1 MYFINLFNHT
11 SHFREGIFSASG
23 YDWPAVKE
31 QPYMSKELIRSQ
43 QFRAAKKQFDD
54 ESLMLNAEQK
64 SELSSL
70 YEGMLNRF
78 KQGSII
84 KGTVLKASNDGVLV
98 DIDYKSDGLIPSYEF
113 SEHEFKKLVPGAEI
127 EVMLDELENPDGT
140 VLLSY
145 EKAKAMKAWDSIMKL
160 YDENKP
166 VEGVVT
172 HKVKGGLSVD
182 IGIPAFLPGSQ
193 VDTQRVSDFDQ
204 FVGQV
209 ITANIIKVNQKRGNV
224 IISRRKFLNEQRS
237 ESRKKILDQ
246 LAVGS
251 VIQGTVKNIT
261 KYGVF
266 IDIGGVD
273 GLLHIT
279 DMTWGRIAH
288 PSELVK
294 IGDTITV
301 KVLSFDKVNE
311 KISLGMKQLSEN
323 PWDAID
329 PTIQVGSRIKGTI
342 SSITEYGLFIEIAPG
357 VEGLVHISEVSWTDR
372 ISDLHKFYKV
382 GDTIEV
388 LVVSLDKENRR
399 MSLSIKQLEKNPWD
413 AISEQYEVG
422 QKIKGKVSNVT
433 EFGIFI
439 QLAPGIDGL
448 VHISDFSWTEHI
460 EHPADRYKKG
470 DEVEAVITGIN
481 KQTKKISL
489 GIKQL
494 TPNPW
499 EEIEK
504 KYPVGSTIEGE
515 VTKITGFGAF
525 VKLPTGIEGLV
536 HISELS
542 GSNVEKVEDILKIGQ
557 KATFK
562 VIKVNQEDHK
572 LGLSLKTEEEAAAA
586 EEQKKAKKEKAAA
599 GPAIAAHRKE
609 KKAEQPQAPK
619 QKSQLQIEL
628 EKHAA
633 RQSDE
638 PTATDSAE

>member
-1 MYFINLFNHT
+1 
-11 SHFREGIFSASG
+11 
-23 YDWPAVKE
+23 
-31 QPYMSKELIRSQ
+31 MSKELIRSQ
-43 QFRAAKKQFDD
+43 QFRSAKKQFED
-54 ESLMLNAEQK
+54 ETLQLNEEQK
-64 SELSSL
+64 KELSSL

-78 KQGSII
+78 RQGSII
-84 KGTVLKASNDGVLV
+84 KGTVIKASNDGVLV
-98 DIDYKSDGLIPSYEF
+98 DIDYKSDGFIPAYEF
-113 SEHEFKKLVPGAEI
+113 TEREFKKLVPGTEI
-127 EVMLDELENPDGT
+127 EVMLDELENVDGT

-160 YDENKP
+160 FEENKP

-193 VDTQRVSDFDQ
+193 VDTQRVADFDQ
-204 FVGQV
+204 FVGQT

-246 LAVGS
+246 LSVGS
-251 VIQGTVKNIT
+251 VIQGVVKNIT

-301 KVLSFDKVNE
+301 KVLSFDKANE

-323 PWDAID
+323 PWAAID
-329 PTIQVGSRIKGTI
+329 PSIQVGSRVKGVV
-342 SSITEYGLFIEIAPG
+342 SSIAEYGLFVEIQPG
-357 VEGLVHISEVSWTDR
+357 VEGLVHISEVSWLER
-372 ISDLHKFYKV
+372 ITDLHKLFKV
-382 GDTIEV
+382 GDTVEA

-399 MSLSIKQLEKNPWD
+399 MSLSIKQLEKNPLD
-413 AISEQYEVG
+413 AISEQYEIG

-504 KYPVGSTIEGE
+504 KYPVGSTVEGE
-515 VTKITGFGAF
+515 VTKITNFGAF
-525 VKLPTGIEGLV
+525 VKLPSGIEGLV
-536 HISELS
+536 HISELA
-542 GSNVEKVEDILKIGQ
+542 GGNVEKVEDIVKIGQ

-562 VIKVNQEDHK
+562 VIKVSQEDHK
-572 LGLSLKTEEEAAAA
+572 LGLSLKTDEELAA
-586 EEQKKAKKEKAAA
+586 EEHKKQRPEKPAQPTHARVKEK
-599 GPAIAAHRKE
+599 G
-609 KKAEQPQAPK
+609 AESAPK

-633 RQSDE
+633 RQSDDI
-638 PTATDSAE
+638 DSSEKIEE